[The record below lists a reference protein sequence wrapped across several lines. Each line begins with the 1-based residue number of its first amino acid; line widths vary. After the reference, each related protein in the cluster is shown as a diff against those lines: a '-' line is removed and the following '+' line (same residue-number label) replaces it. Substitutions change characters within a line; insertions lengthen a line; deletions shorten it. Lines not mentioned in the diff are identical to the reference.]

1 MIKALIVE
9 DEQPSLEHLKLLI
22 QRSFPEIKVI
32 GAVNDVVAARE
43 LLISAKPEMVFLDI
57 ELPEHSGFSLLDQ
70 GEPHQFEVIFTTA
83 FSSYAVKAFE
93 YFALGYLVKPID
105 PVQLKSV
112 VNMAIERAGQK
123 EVNGRID
130 MMLQMV
136 RTQNDLHK
144 AIPLPTTN
152 GFEIVH
158 SDRIVYCQSEGNY
171 TVFHLNDKRN
181 IMVCKQLGVYEK
193 LLPKQAFIRIHSQY
207 IINTAFVTRYCKGSG
222 GLVTLNSGDELPV
235 SANRKQD
242 FMERFTA

>member
-9 DEQPSLEHLKLLI
+9 DEQPSLNHLKLMI
-22 QRSFPEIKVI
+22 ENSFQQIRIV
-32 GAVNDVVAARE
+32 GTANDVTTARE
-43 LLISAKPEMVFLDI
+43 LLLSEEPEMVFLDI
-57 ELPEHSGFSLLDQ
+57 ELPEHSGFSLLE
-70 GEPHQFEVIFTTA
+70 GGSSNFEVIFTTA

-105 PVQLKSV
+105 PVQLKRT
-112 VNMAIERAGQK
+112 VNTALERIEQR
-123 EVNGRID
+123 EVNNRIE

-144 AIPLPTTN
+144 AIPLPTGN

-158 SDRIVYCQSEGNY
+158 SDRIIYCQSEGNY
-171 TVFHLNDKRN
+171 TLFHLNDKRN
-181 IMVCKQLGVYEK
+181 ILVCKQLGMYEK

-207 IINTAFVTRYCKGSG
+207 IINTAFVTKYSKGSG

-235 SANRKQD
+235 SATRKQD
-242 FMERFTA
+242 FMDRFTA